1 MDAPHCPECQ
11 AAMEP
16 AQTVCPSC
24 GKTVVPEYTPDAV
37 EGDPGAFYCYRH
49 KREVTRLRCGRCGRA
64 ICTKCA
70 MIGPAGPRCPD
81 CGRNKVPVRGR
92 AVLHEFTAFFRGLFY
107 GPFRIWIVIVLIGA
121 VIGVVRGCMDMMATP
136 SAPVESQSS
145 EEE

>member
-1 MDAPHCPECQ
+1 MDAPHCPKCQ
-11 AAMEP
+11 AQMEP

-24 GKTVVPEYTPDAV
+24 GLTVVPEYTPDPV

-81 CGRNKVPVRGR
+81 CGKSKVPVRGR
-92 AVLHEFTAFFRGLFY
+92 AVVHEFTASLRGIFY
-107 GPFRIWIVIVLIGA
+107 GPFRIIIIIVLVSM
-121 VIGVVRGCMDMMATP
+121 VIGLAQSCFNVFASR
-136 SAPVESQSS
+136 SAPPVEQY